1 MHREDAMTQEEMIA
15 RESIRQTITNYT
27 IAGDN
32 RNAALF
38 NEQWADDALFEFSFP
53 PLPSFKCQ
61 GIAEIHARSA
71 AWTPLPDKDP
81 TMHSAT
87 FIRHNLTTCHI
98 ELTGK
103 DTAKAKTYFI
113 VMTDIGPDHA
123 GNYTD
128 ELVRK
133 GDRWLF
139 KYRRV
144 DLVWRHPD
152 SCFPPVKKKK

>member
-1 MHREDAMTQEEMIA
+1 MTLEDMLA
-15 RESIRQTITNYT
+15 RESIRETIANYT
-27 IAGDN
+27 IAGDT
-32 RNAALF
+32 RDAALF
-38 NEQWADDALFEFSFP
+38 NEQWADDALFEFAFP

-61 GIAEIHARSA
+61 GIAEIQARSA
-71 AWTPLPDKDP
+71 TWTPFTKNTDP
-81 TMHSAT
+81 TMNSAS
-87 FIRHNLTTCHI
+87 FIRHNLTTCRI

-113 VMTDIGPDHA
+113 VITDIGPDHA

-128 ELVRK
+128 ELVKK

-152 SCFPPVKKKK
+152 SCFPAVKKKT